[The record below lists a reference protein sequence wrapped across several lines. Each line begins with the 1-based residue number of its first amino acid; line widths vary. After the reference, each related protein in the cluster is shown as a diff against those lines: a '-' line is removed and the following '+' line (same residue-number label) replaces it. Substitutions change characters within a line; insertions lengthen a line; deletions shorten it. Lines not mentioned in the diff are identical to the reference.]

1 MKRTHVRVEWQA
13 AGFVCPWFRHGT
25 SMRLHEGA
33 VGMDCRRMAFQST
46 LQPLQQQL
54 KCIVGASQDATFQWA
69 VNCNR
74 MLFGSQLA

>member
-1 MKRTHVRVEWQA
+1 
-13 AGFVCPWFRHGT
+13 
-25 SMRLHEGA
+25 MRLHEGA